1 MKENILGLIKE
12 LRDEVQ
18 SMREQGESDLRSVL
32 QSIDDLSQ
40 KITELN

>member
-32 QSIDDLSQ
+32 QRIDDLSQ